1 MDKKFWQYL
10 RSVLRRAFLRYPTR
24 IECLMNNRIPYVG
37 DNKRR
42 KWTQICTLCTGHF
55 KVADVQVD
63 HIVPCGSLL
72 GVDDIVSFILRLFCG
87 VSGLRVVC
95 KPCHKQVTALQ
106 RKKK

>member
-10 RSVLRRAFLRYPTR
+10 RSILRRAFLRYPTR
-24 IECLMNNRIPYVG
+24 VQCITSNRIPYEG

-42 KWTQICTLCTGHF
+42 KWSAICELCSGEF
-55 KVADVQVD
+55 KLSEVQVD
-63 HIVPCGSLL
+63 HIEPCGSLL
-72 GVDDIVSFILRLFCG
+72 GVDDVGSFILRLFCG
-87 VSGLRVVC
+87 VEGLRVVC